1 MLHRAC
7 LGVKDVEHRQ
17 GFAVTAPLRTIA
29 DLAAAESVSHDIIE
43 QALRQARQRG
53 LIAEQEI
60 SELRRQAQ
68 LAKWFDQLLANSQ
81 R

>member
-1 MLHRAC
+1 M
-7 LGVKDVEHRQ
+7 
-17 GFAVTAPLRTIA
+17 TAPLRTIA